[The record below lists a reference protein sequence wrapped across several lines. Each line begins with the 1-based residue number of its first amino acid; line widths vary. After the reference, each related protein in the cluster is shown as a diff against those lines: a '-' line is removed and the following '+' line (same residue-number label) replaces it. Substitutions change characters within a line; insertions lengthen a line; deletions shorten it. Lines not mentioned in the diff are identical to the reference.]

1 MSTIKSIE
9 ITSTGTLAE
18 FFVQIKEKVLA
29 NTSFELASEDTEN
42 FILIFD
48 TKIGD
53 LQLKIIDSYITT
65 SSSTKSST
73 IKCILLSKNLNITEN
88 SDISC
93 NVSYS
98 NNSNDKD
105 TTISRTTNL
114 LIYENDN
121 FSTISLR
128 HWNSN
133 SWDFGYNVCNI
144 GKLTTKRIDDGS
156 TVERAFFTN
165 RMFDLNK
172 NNTDAWLGNSFCNI
186 TSSGVCFTNY
196 MAVATAT
203 ATSLTGKVVEYCEQ
217 LYNCT
222 QLTSGYKYN
231 INGKTY
237 FAISSNTLVEE

>member
-1 MSTIKSIE
+1 MIKKVE

-18 FFVQIKEKVLA
+18 FFAQIKEKVLA

-53 LQLKIIDSYITT
+53 LQLKIIDSQIT
-65 SSSTKSST
+65 SSSTAKSNV
-73 IKCILLSKNLNITEN
+73 IKCILLSKNLNITED
-88 SDISC
+88 SSIS
-93 NVSYS
+93 NTFQYS
-98 NNSNDKD
+98 NNANDKD

-121 FSTISLR
+121 FSMIVFR
-128 HWNSN
+128 HWNN
-133 SWDFGYNVCNI
+133 DSWDFGYSACSI
-144 GKLTTKRIDDGS
+144 GKLTTKRVDDGS

-172 NNTDAWLGNSFCNI
+172 NNTDVWLGNSFYNA

-196 MAVATAT
+196 MAVNTAISS
-203 ATSLTGKVVEYCEQ
+203 SLTGKVVEYCEH

-222 QLTSGYKYN
+222 QLASGYKYN

-237 FAISSNTLVEE
+237 FAISSNALVEE